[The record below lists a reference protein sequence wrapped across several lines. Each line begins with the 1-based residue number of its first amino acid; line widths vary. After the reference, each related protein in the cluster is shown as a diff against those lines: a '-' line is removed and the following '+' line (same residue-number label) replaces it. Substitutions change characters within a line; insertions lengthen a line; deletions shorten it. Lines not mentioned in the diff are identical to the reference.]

1 MARSSLAKGH
11 RTSVPRA
18 ALAQL
23 GKLTDPEIAAQHGIP
38 VSLVRAERIVR
49 GIKRAQRGGRPPKA
63 GVAQTERLGL
73 TMTRPEL
80 DEITAA
86 VPEGQTRGR
95 WVVEAALRRARVEA
109 IDWSSQIPRG
119 L

>member
-1 MARSSLAKGH
+1 MASSSRAKGN

-73 TMTRPEL
+73 TMTRPEI

-86 VPEGQTRGR
+86 VPQGQTRGR
-95 WVVEAALRRARVEA
+95 WVVEAALMRARVGTACDDPEFKE
-109 IDWSSQIPRG
+109 D
-119 L
+119 